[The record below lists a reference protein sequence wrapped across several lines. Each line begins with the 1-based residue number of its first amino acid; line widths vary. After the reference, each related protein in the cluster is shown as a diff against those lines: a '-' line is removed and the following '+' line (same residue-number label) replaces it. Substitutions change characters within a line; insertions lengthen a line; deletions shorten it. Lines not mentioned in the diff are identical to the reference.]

1 MGDYRTT
8 RPEEIWKKI
17 RDGEIT
23 EPTAGM
29 CGGYAQANLVILPKK
44 YAEDFKKFAERNPK
58 PCPILE
64 IMDGSP
70 LVHDMGE
77 GANIVTDIP
86 RYFIYKNGVKVDE
99 VTDASEYWQDDFVGF
114 LIGCSFSFEEAL
126 LQAGIDVRHI
136 SMGRNVPMYKT
147 NIECEKAGVFE
158 GPLVCSMRP
167 MTPENAKKAAEITEK
182 FPNVHGG
189 PVHMGDPEKI
199 CRHYAEWDAE
209 KHSRPTV
216 RGMVRADVD
225 AALLRARSFSDFLI
239 RLRAQGY
246 EVRTQ
251 GKYLAVKPS
260 GSSRYVRLKSL
271 GEDYTEAA
279 IRARL
284 AVPRAERQHLQP
296 DKPPHKV
303 KQYRVHA
310 PMPPRKK
317 VKGFHALYL
326 YYVYLL
332 RGKTPKRSRPVPFT
346 IRQEAAKLRRYQ
358 RQFRFLRENR
368 IETVQELSMLH
379 DALQTQIDALTERRK
394 GLYEWKR
401 RGMDVTQELSAVN
414 ERLRQTR
421 RSLNLCRSIEAD
433 IPRLQ
438 TQTQQYREQRA
449 KKEPEKRK
457 YKQQER

>member
-1 MGDYRTT
+1 MAYDKIIPIRRRLDHCLAYAANEHKTDLAAALHYIGNERKTAPPHADRLRTGINCT
-8 RPEEIWKKI
+8 VE
-17 RDGEIT
+17 
-23 EPTAGM
+23 TAYAEM
-29 CGGYAQANLVILPKK
+29 QATKRRWNKCGGILGYHIIHSYAPGEVTPQEAHAAGVEFARRLLGERYEAVVATHLDREHLHCHIVFNSVSLVDGSK
-44 YAEDFKKFAERNPK
+44 YRSDFKSYFGTLRGTSNAVSRERGLSVIEP
-58 PCPILE
+58 E
-64 IMDGSP
+64 
-70 LVHDMGE
+70 HE
-77 GANIVTDIP
+77 G
-86 RYFIYKNGVKVDE
+86 
-99 VTDASEYWQDDFVGF
+99 
-114 LIGCSFSFEEAL
+114 
-126 LQAGIDVRHI
+126 
-136 SMGRNVPMYKT
+136 
-147 NIECEKAGVFE
+147 
-158 GPLVCSMRP
+158 
-167 MTPENAKKAAEITEK
+167 
-182 FPNVHGG
+182 
-189 PVHMGDPEKI
+189 
-199 CRHYAEWDAE
+199 RHYAEWDAE

-225 AALLRARSFSDFLI
+225 AALLRSRSFSDFLT

-246 EVRTQ
+246 EVRTE
-251 GKYLAVKPS
+251 GKYLAVRPR

-271 GEDYTEAA
+271 GEDYTEDAN
-279 IRARL
+279 RARL
-284 AVPRAERQHLQP
+284 AVPRAERQLPQP

-317 VKGFHALYL
+317 VKGFHAIYL

-332 RGKTPKRSRPVPFT
+332 RGKTPKRSRSVPFT

-379 DALQTQIDALTERRK
+379 DALQAQIDALTERRK

-401 RGMDVTQELSAVN
+401 HGIDVTRELSAVN

-421 RSLNLCRSIEAD
+421 RSLNLCQSIETD